1 MCGFVGGILRR
12 DLSHEDVGAFAMA
25 GRRLAHRGPDA
36 EGLMALRDLRAVLAF
51 RRLAI
56 IDLAAGD
63 QPMSTDQ
70 RQHIV
75 FNGEIYNYRALRD
88 RLAAHGVEFGTAS
101 DTEVLLRWLGHHGE
115 REISAL
121 NGMFAFAYL
130 DASSHTL
137 LLARD
142 RLGVKQLYY
151 AETPIGFFFAS
162 EPKALLALPWVR
174 AGLAQE
180 QLPTYFA
187 LRCVPGRATLFS
199 GIRRL
204 EAGSLLTYD
213 LRTRRTHVRR
223 YWGPPVPC
231 APSTRLTVTRA
242 LDQFEATLLDAVRRR
257 LVADV
262 PVGAFL
268 SGGLDSSLVVAAM
281 RRAGHGTVRTFNAAF
296 PGSPDDESRLAQRVA
311 ARFGAVHVSRPS
323 TPDDFLAAF
332 PRWVE
337 LNDDL
342 VGDASS
348 LPLLRVSETARAAG
362 CTVMLSGEG
371 ADELF
376 AGYGSYHK
384 YVALHRLA
392 RWLPSSASRD
402 WLVQAMT
409 ALRLV
414 QPQDLPRV
422 RAYFV
427 RRTPYLGT
435 AALGADD
442 DLRPLLEPDVWAS
455 AGAPPHARGVS
466 LAEIGA
472 FDLETRIPDDLL
484 VRTDRATMGASL
496 EARVPF
502 LDHELV
508 EAVFRLPDGHR
519 ARLGVSKLLP
529 RLLARRWGVPMSTIV
544 HRKIGFQLP
553 LGAWIRG
560 PLRGFWRAVLD
571 QRAVPGIRYEHVQ
584 LLYDAHVRGRGQF
597 EEILWRV
604 VALESWY
611 RHHVTGDAAVTPTPT
626 EDAIPCVS

>member
-12 DLSHEDVGAFAMA
+12 DVRHADVEAFAAA

-36 EGLMALRDLRAVLAF
+36 EGLLVLRDVRTVLAF

-56 IDLAAGD
+56 VDLAGGD
-63 QPMSTDQ
+63 QPMSTDR

-75 FNGEIYNYRALRD
+75 FNGEIYNYRTLRD
-88 RLAAHGVEFGTAS
+88 RLATHGVAFGTAS
-101 DTEVLLRWLGHHGE
+101 DTEVLLRWLARHGGAG
-115 REISAL
+115 IPAL
-121 NGMFAFAYL
+121 HGMFAFAYL
-130 DASSHTL
+130 DAANQTL

-151 AETPIGFFFAS
+151 ADTPRGFFFAS

-180 QLPTYFA
+180 QLPVYFA

-199 GIRRL
+199 GIHRL
-204 EAGSLLTYD
+204 EAGARLSYD
-213 LRTRRTHVRR
+213 LRTRRAQVDR
-223 YWGPPVPC
+223 YWALPAAGPPSGPL
-231 APSTRLTVTRA
+231 PVTQA
-242 LDQFEATLLDAVRRR
+242 LDQFEAALLEAVRRR

-281 RRAGHGTVRTFNAAF
+281 CRAGRGPVRTFNAAF
-296 PGSPDDESRLAQRVA
+296 PGSPDDESKLARRVA
-311 ARFGAVHVSRPS
+311 ARFGAVHVSHASSPG
-323 TPDDFLAAF
+323 DFLAAF

-348 LPLLRVSETARAAG
+348 LPLLRVSEAARTAG

-384 YVALHRLA
+384 FVGLHRLA
-392 RWLPSSASRD
+392 RVVPSRAGREWLAR
-402 WLVQAMT
+402 AMT
-409 ALRLV
+409 TLHAV

-427 RRTPYLGT
+427 RRAPYLGT
-435 AALGADD
+435 AALAADD
-442 DLRPLLEPDVWAS
+442 DLRPLLEPDVWGS
-455 AGAPPHARGVS
+455 AATPPSARGAS

-508 EAVFRLPDGHR
+508 ESVLRLPDGHR
-519 ARLGVSKLLP
+519 ARWGVSKLLP
-529 RLLARRWGVPMSTIV
+529 RLLARRWGVPMSTIA

-560 PLRGFWRAVLD
+560 PLRGFWEDVLE
-571 QRAVPGIRYEHVQ
+571 QRAVPGIRYEHVR
-584 LLYDAHVRGRGQF
+584 LLYDAHRRRRGQF

-604 VALESWY
+604 AALEAWY
-611 RHHVTGDAAVTPTPT
+611 RHHVTGDAAVSPTRT
-626 EDAIPCVS
+626 EDAVTCVS